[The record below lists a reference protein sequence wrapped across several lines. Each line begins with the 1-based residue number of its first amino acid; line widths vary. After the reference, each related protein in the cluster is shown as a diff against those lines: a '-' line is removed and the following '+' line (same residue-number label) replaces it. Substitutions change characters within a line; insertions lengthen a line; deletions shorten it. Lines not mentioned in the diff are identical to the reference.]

1 MNKVSKIIIPFLF
14 LNSCQLLAAE
24 SVKKSYQLS
33 SLKQEIQID
42 GIMDEA
48 VWQDA
53 TKMMLS
59 FENNPG
65 EGVIA
70 PVKTEIFFFENG
82 DAFNVAIIAYD
93 PEPEKIRASFRDRD
107 TLGSDDNV
115 GIIIDTFND
124 ERSAYQFFVNPMGA
138 QADMRMSDTD
148 GWDED
153 DSWDAIWAS
162 AAKITDFGYVV
173 EMSIPFNAL
182 RFPETDGALT
192 WNIAGWRNYPRD
204 VMIEMATYQD
214 DRNISC
220 NICQFD
226 RLTGFEAIE
235 AGNNFQLTPTL
246 TVSRQDQK
254 PQRAQIMASGEV
266 DEDNTVPGD
275 WQTGDIDVEPG
286 FDLRWGITQDMVL
299 NTTINPDFSQVEAD
313 AGQLDVNNTDSLY
326 FDEKRPFFLDG
337 ASYFDTTR
345 LNFVH
350 TRNIRAMITR
360 HNKSGMRIICDHQ
373 TIIVIGRFPG

>member
-214 DRNISC
+214 DRNIS
-220 NICQFD
+220 
-226 RLTGFEAIE
+226 
-235 AGNNFQLTPTL
+235 
-246 TVSRQDQK
+246 
-254 PQRAQIMASGEV
+254 
-266 DEDNTVPGD
+266 
-275 WQTGDIDVEPG
+275 
-286 FDLRWGITQDMVL
+286 
-299 NTTINPDFSQVEAD
+299 
-313 AGQLDVNNTDSLY
+313 
-326 FDEKRPFFLDG
+326 
-337 ASYFDTTR
+337 
-345 LNFVH
+345 
-350 TRNIRAMITR
+350 
-360 HNKSGMRIICDHQ
+360 
-373 TIIVIGRFPG
+373 